1 MVVVVELRRP
11 QAYNGPVASMSM
23 SHYLDLSTWPRRDA
37 FEFFRHFDKPF
48 FNVCVRLDVS
58 PLKAA
63 LAQWPGIGLSL
74 ACYHVALRLA
84 NRHTP
89 FRLRLEQGRV
99 RVHDEVHG
107 STTVLRD
114 DGESFFFADLVH
126 CPDFSAFCAQATAA
140 IDAART
146 RRGAFEPK
154 PDESA
159 VVYFTTL
166 PWLHFTSFSH
176 ARRWARDGQRDDSI
190 PRFAF
195 GRAERDS
202 ARLWLPMSV
211 EVHHALM
218 DGVHVGRFVQ
228 DFEAMLAEPRA
239 WLGVRA

>member
-1 MVVVVELRRP
+1 
-11 QAYNGPVASMSM
+11 MSR
-23 SHYLDLSTWPRRDA
+23 YLDLSAWPRRDA

-48 FNVCVRLDVS
+48 FNVCVRLDAA

-63 LAQWPGIGLSL
+63 LTAWPGAGLSL
-74 ACYHVALRLA
+74 AFYFVTLRLA
-84 NRHTP
+84 NRHEP
-89 FRLRLEQGRV
+89 FRLRIEQGRV

-114 DGESFFFADLVH
+114 DGESFFFADLAH
-126 CPDFSAFCAQATAA
+126 APEFAAFCAQATAA

-146 RRGAFEPK
+146 RHAEFAPK

-159 VVYFTTL
+159 VVYFTSL

-176 ARRWARDGQRDDSI
+176 ARQWARDGARDDSI

-195 GRAERDS
+195 GRAERDGS
-202 ARLWLPMSV
+202 RLWLPMSV

-228 DFEAMLAEPRA
+228 EFEAMLAEPQS

>member
-1 MVVVVELRRP
+1 MP
-11 QAYNGPVASMSM
+11 T
-23 SHYLDLSTWPRRDA
+23 YLDLATWPRRDA

-48 FNVCVRLDVS
+48 FNVCTRLDVA

-63 LAQWPGIGLSL
+63 LAAWPGAGLSL
-74 ACYHVALRLA
+74 ACCFIALRLV
-84 NRHTP
+84 NRHAP
-89 FRLRLEQGRV
+89 FRLRLEQGRA

-126 CPDFSAFCAQATAA
+126 TADFSAFCKQARAA

-146 RRGAFEPK
+146 RHAEFAPK
-154 PDESA
+154 PDETA
-159 VVYFTTL
+159 VVYFTSL

-176 ARRWARDGQRDDSI
+176 ARQWARDGARDDSI

-195 GRAERDS
+195 GRAERDG

-211 EVHHALM
+211 EVNHALM

-228 DFEAMLAEPRA
+228 DFETVLAEPQSL
-239 WLGVRA
+239 LGAQA